1 MNPNDTIYL
10 NQNRYNAKR
19 EREGTNQLT
28 KKVTNTTIRDI
39 SNQRIECKRP
49 RHRILQRFFELI
61 HFEVFVSDAL
71 LIDAHT
77 LNG

>member
-1 MNPNDTIYL
+1 M
-10 NQNRYNAKR
+10 QK
-19 EREGTNQLT
+19 ESKGTDQLT
-28 KKVTNTTIRDI
+28 KKVTNTAIWDI

-61 HFEVFVSDAL
+61 HFEMLVSDTL